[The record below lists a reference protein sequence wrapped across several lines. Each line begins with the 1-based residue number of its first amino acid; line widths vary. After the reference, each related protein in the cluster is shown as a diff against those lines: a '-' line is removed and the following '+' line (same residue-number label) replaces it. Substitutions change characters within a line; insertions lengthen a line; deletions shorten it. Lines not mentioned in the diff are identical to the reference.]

1 MTSFVALYRG
11 ESVGAAKLIAVSAEP
26 QLVRDLAARILAES
40 EDEEP
45 DAALRELERGKRRAL
60 QLVKSEAGE

>member
-1 MTSFVALYRG
+1 LTSFVALYRG

-26 QLVRDLAARILAES
+26 KLVRDLAARILAES

-45 DAALRELERGKRRAL
+45 DAALRELERGRRRAL
-60 QLVKSEAGE
+60 QLVKTEASE